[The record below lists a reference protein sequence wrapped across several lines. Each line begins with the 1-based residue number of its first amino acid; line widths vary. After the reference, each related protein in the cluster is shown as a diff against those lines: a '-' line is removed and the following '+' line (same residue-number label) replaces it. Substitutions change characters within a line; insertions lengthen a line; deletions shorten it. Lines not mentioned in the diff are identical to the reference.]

1 MEVIVPILI
10 IAGGYFIW
18 RYVKR
23 EYLRYR
29 MKSAMVDGEPAM
41 MSLSRAMMRRDWYA
55 NAPGVRF
62 EAARELLTNPR
73 AAYAAFRGG
82 GGELS
87 ERQFLE
93 IMHDL
98 IADDPAC
105 TGLR

>member
-1 MEVIVPILI
+1 MEVIIPIVI

-29 MKSAMVDGEPAM
+29 VKSAMVDGEPAM
-41 MSLSRAMMRRDWYA
+41 MSLARAMMRRDWYS
-55 NAPGVRF
+55 NAPGVRI
-62 EAARELLTNPR
+62 EAARELLTDPR
-73 AAYAAFRGG
+73 GAYAAFRGG

-87 ERQFLE
+87 EGQFLE

-98 IADDPAC
+98 IENDPAC